1 SIIAFVL
8 SGIILAGMEKRV
20 MPEVDGREFILS
32 VELNPGTSIWTTES
46 VIMDFEQMILSKE
59 GTLSVF
65 ATGGISDEKSLLTG
79 ATVYKGDLQVKLEE
93 NITTAQFISEL
104 RNDIDQYNRN
114 KDINLKINFNT
125 DVSVLGDMIQSEEG
139 DLSVKVFGSDL
150 ADLKEISEKV
160 TLSLRSTGVLS
171 EIKSDFSGSKPQIII
186 DFNDAFLEDNNITE
200 SEISSFIKASI
211 KGETA
216 TQITENNKTV
226 DIIVGTSEDFNE
238 NIKNLT
244 GATYKKG
251 GKSYPVSSLINVNY
265 YSGPESIKHQSQGRV
280 ITVTASLTSG
290 RLDRAVEKV
299 REEIGKIPLYRGMRI
314 EVGGQNEEMQDS
326 MIQIIFMFLLS
337 FVLVYMVLASQ
348 FESLLSPLIIVLSV
362 PFAFVGVA
370 LGLLVTGQTINI
382 LSGIGMI
389 MLIGIVVNDAIVK
402 IDFIENSVRDGMSV
416 REAIYDA
423 SRKRLRPIL
432 MTTITTVFGMI
443 PMAISYGGSSE
454 LRKPL
459 AVTVI
464 FGLSFATLLTLVIL
478 PVIYEA
484 FKRK

>member
-1 SIIAFVL
+1 
-8 SGIILAGMEKRV
+8 M
-20 MPEVDGREFILS
+20 
-32 VELNPGTSIWTTES
+32 
-46 VIMDFEQMILSKE
+46 
-59 GTLSVF
+59 
-65 ATGGISDEKSLLTG
+65 
-79 ATVYKGDLQVKLEE
+79 
-93 NITTAQFISEL
+93 
-104 RNDIDQYNRN
+104 
-114 KDINLKINFNT
+114 
-125 DVSVLGDMIQSEEG
+125 
-139 DLSVKVFGSDL
+139 KVFGSDL
-150 ADLKEISEKV
+150 ADLKEISDKV
-160 TLSLRSTGVLS
+160 ILSLRSTGVLS

-211 KGETA
+211 KGEIA

-244 GATYKKG
+244 AATYKKG
-251 GKSYPVSSLINVNY
+251 GKSYPVSSLININY

-299 REEIGKIPLYRGMRI
+299 REEIGKIALYRGMRI

-370 LGLLVTGQTINI
+370 LGLFVTGQTINI

-402 IDFIENSVRDGMSV
+402 IDFIENAARTGMSV